1 MRQSAR
7 PWAAI
12 ALAAV
17 LGFPAIPACAESDW
31 SAIAGSRMTYTDD
44 VFQFSASRRQK
55 FSEDPS
61 QPTVV
66 PTEKKADVVWD
77 PSLEVVRTS
86 TNALGINQIS
96 AKAHGFVYTDNPV
109 FNHADYR
116 LQMKQ
121 GLSPDTTVLVR
132 YRYVPNMFLGPNFER
147 RTGTRSIQDERVTSH
162 TGRIEWEQKLGARW
176 VVSLIGRGG
185 LRLYN
190 EAFAERDTQFWAAGP
205 HVSYAL
211 FDRVTAPE
219 RGLQLGYSPED
230 VQRGLGYK
238 KAIADE
244 TARMDIEAAAA
255 ALQGQS
261 VRLLTGYCW
270 GGYLSW
276 RMACLSD
283 TFAAAS
289 CWHGGGIARHCR
301 DTARIPVQMH
311 FGGRDNSIPLSDVE
325 QIRSAQPQ
333 VEIHAY
339 PDAGHSFGRDATP
352 AYHADSAALAWE
364 RTLAFFAR
372 HA

>member
-1 MRQSAR
+1 MDITLKASDGHTFAAYINGPENAR
-7 PWAAI
+7 AGI
-12 ALAAV
+12 VV
-17 LGFPAIPACAESDW
+17 LPEIF
-31 SAIAGSRMTYTDD
+31 
-44 VFQFSASRRQK
+44 
-55 FSEDPS
+55 
-61 QPTVV
+61 
-66 PTEKKADVVWD
+66 
-77 PSLEVVRTS
+77 
-86 TNALGINQIS
+86 GINGYIRKTVDRYAAQ
-96 AKAHGFVYTDNPV
+96 G
-109 FNHADYR
+109 YR
-116 LQMKQ
+116 AICP
-121 GLSPDTTVLVR
+121 S
-132 YRYVPNMFLGPNFER
+132 
-147 RTGTRSIQDERVTSH
+147 
-162 TGRIEWEQKLGARW
+162 
-176 VVSLIGRGG
+176 
-185 LRLYN
+185 
-190 EAFAERDTQFWAAGP
+190 
-205 HVSYAL
+205 L

-333 VEIHAY
+333 VEIHVY